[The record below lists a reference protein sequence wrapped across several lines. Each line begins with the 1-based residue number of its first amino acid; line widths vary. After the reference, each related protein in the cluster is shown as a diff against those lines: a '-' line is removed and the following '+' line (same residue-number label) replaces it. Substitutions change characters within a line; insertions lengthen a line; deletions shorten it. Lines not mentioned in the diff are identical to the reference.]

1 MRNLYK
7 VISTGAVVALLA
19 GTTGCATHGD
29 LDELIA
35 EIDKVNSTADQAA
48 AEAAAAKRDAMAAK
62 TAAEEARDAA
72 NATNEKLDRMFKE
85 SMQK

>member
-1 MRNLYK
+1 MRKIYK
-7 VISTGAVVALLA
+7 AISTGAMLAVLA

-35 EIDKVNSTADQAA
+35 EIDKVNTTANQAA
-48 AEAAAAKRDAMAAK
+48 SEASAAKRDAAAAK
-62 TAAEEARDAA
+62 TAAEQARDAA
-72 NATNEKLDRMFKE
+72 NETNEKLDRMFKQ